1 MCNVEDIVLLDLFIT
16 GRTVCNNNNN
26 NNTNIYL
33 NPVVRS

>member
-1 MCNVEDIVLLDLFIT
+1 MRNVEDIVLLDLFIT

-26 NNTNIYL
+26 NTNIYL